1 MVKELP
7 KNQLKPA
14 AQPVSKFLSFRSQ
27 QPAAPAQPQQLPGV
41 KGVNIIQRGN
51 VQNVQGYNNFTEWS
65 QSIKQVTGAFQAG
78 MQVYKSVQEREG
90 KNQVD
95 KAFYN
100 LQQQQ
105 LQSGQEWTET
115 QRKVAREDLE
125 AALMMDQVNPYR
137 RIAMEKRL
145 SQLAG
150 LEVNGEMSRQYNAAQ
165 QDIIGL
171 DPADQRVNA
180 IKANVV
186 NVLSDKY
193 LLNENSA
200 GFVDHFL
207 PAVNESWFRVSD
219 NHMKANT
226 KFFKYK
232 QEAQTKF
239 KLFKTIENF
248 ISSNSQD
255 YAALP
260 LLLGEVLN
268 EEAMQLGLPLEPTQ
282 FNKNVLVSLVGEI
295 RASDLGNKDEIIDYI
310 AMIPM
315 GQKKNKKGQ
324 AETTYAGDWFRTEMI
339 LEDTRISNSLHN
351 KSKKEFEIN
360 KQNFIDKWQDAI
372 IGKVKGTPEYREAI
386 KEARE
391 DAINFNLGRAE
402 ATVVFAEIDVID
414 TNDAIYRLDP
424 SRVDELYARSAGE
437 LAINWDFRKVKE
449 ELNLLFAGSA
459 PDGYGEY
466 ELSEYYRKS
475 VDEFARL
482 NKRKQDEIAGGS
494 NSTMVR
500 SSIADVVET
509 RMKSYNASIDILNAQ
524 IKEKNPELIIDD
536 KEWRKNRDVILSQ
549 TESGIKTQYYKKV
562 SNAIRD
568 YQAKEG
574 KISLSDDELQVIL
587 SKEEADFNQ
596 NYDEYM
602 NGYIPEIPTKKN
614 PSYVQSGDGSV
625 SSKPVQKT
633 FPRSATVHPRFIEN
647 EAWKSQPIYSEED
660 NVKLI
665 KQLIES
671 SGSLKAISTAVK
683 NTANTAGVNPAEFI
697 FQHAEIHYPD
707 IKIDPENKKKILQ
720 KTNGV
725 YGLQSSIRR
734 SSPLGGALSIS
745 TNYMNALLTGE
756 APRFR
761 SIS

>member
-1 MVKELP
+1 MAKELP
-7 KNQLKPA
+7 KNQLKPV
-14 AQPVSKFLSFRSQ
+14 AQPVSRFLSYRSE
-27 QPAAPAQPQQLPGV
+27 QPAAPTQPQQLPGV

-65 QSIKQVTGAFQAG
+65 QSIKQVTGAFQTG

-115 QRKVAREDLE
+115 QKKVARDDLE

-150 LEVNGEMSRQYNAAQ
+150 LEVNGEMNKQYNAMRNE
-165 QDIIGL
+165 IIGL
-171 DPADQRVNA
+171 DPGDPKVNS
-180 IKANVV
+180 IKAGVINE
-186 NVLSDKY
+186 LSSKY
-193 LLNENSA
+193 FLDETKA

-207 PAVNESWFRVSD
+207 PAVNESWLKVSD
-219 NHMKANT
+219 SHMKANT

-232 QEAQTKF
+232 QEAQTKL
-239 KLFKTIENF
+239 KLFKTIQNYL
-248 ISSNSQD
+248 SSNPQD
-255 YAALP
+255 YAVLP
-260 LLLGEVLN
+260 VLLGEVLN
-268 EEAMQLGLPLEPTQ
+268 EEAIQLGLPLEPTQ
-282 FNKNVLVSLVGEI
+282 FKKNVLVSLVGEI
-295 RASDLGNKDEIIDYI
+295 RASDLGNKDEVIDYI
-310 AMIPM
+310 AMIPIE
-315 GQKKNKKGQ
+315 QKKNKKGQ
-324 AETTYAGDWFRTEMI
+324 VETTYAGDWFRTEMI
-339 LEDTRISNSLHN
+339 LEDTKISNSLHN

-360 KQNFIDKWQDAI
+360 KQNFIDKWEDAI
-372 IGKVKGTPEYREAI
+372 IGTVKGTPEYREVI

-414 TNDAIYRLDP
+414 KNDAIYRLDP

-437 LAINWDFRKVKE
+437 LAIDWDYAKVKE

-459 PDGYGEY
+459 PDGYGDY
-466 ELSEYYRKS
+466 ELSEFYRKT
-475 VDEFARL
+475 VDDFARL

-509 RMKSYNASIDILNAQ
+509 RMKSYNTDRTKLNAQ

-536 KEWRKNRDVILSQ
+536 KEWRINRDVILSQ
-549 TESGIKTQYYKKV
+549 IESGIKTQYYKKV
-562 SNAIRD
+562 LNAIRD

-574 KISLSDDELQVIL
+574 KVSLSDDELQSIL

-596 NYDEYM
+596 NYDEYIK
-602 NGYIPEIPTKKN
+602 GYIPEIPTKKN
-614 PSYVQSGDGSV
+614 PLYVQSGDGSV
-625 SSKPVQKT
+625 SSKPDQKT
-633 FPRSATVHPRFIEN
+633 FPRSATVHPRFIEK
-647 EAWKSQPIYSEED
+647 WKSQPIYSEED

-671 SGSLKAISTAVK
+671 GGSLKAIPTAVK

-697 FQHAEIHYPD
+697 FQHAETHYPD
-707 IKIDPENKKKILQ
+707 IEIDPENKKKVLQ
-720 KTNGV
+720 KINGV
-725 YGLQSSIRR
+725 SGLQSSIRR